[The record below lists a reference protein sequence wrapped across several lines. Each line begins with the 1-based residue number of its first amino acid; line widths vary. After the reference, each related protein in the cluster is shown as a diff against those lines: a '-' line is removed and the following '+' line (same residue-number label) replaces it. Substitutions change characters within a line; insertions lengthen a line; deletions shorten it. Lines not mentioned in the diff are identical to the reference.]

1 MANKTNK
8 IRIGVDLG
16 GTNLVAGIVND
27 NREITSKASIPTKIG
42 ESYKVIM
49 KDMAELIKKL
59 VEDSGYQLSDIES
72 VGIGSPGAI
81 DNKNGVVYSASNL
94 KFENAPVVEEFRK
107 YINVPV
113 NLEND
118 ANAAAYGE
126 YKTTGDNCE
135 SFVLVTFGTGV
146 GGGIVINGKIYR
158 GFNGIGGEIGHV
170 LLKQDGI
177 PCPCGRT
184 GCWEAY
190 ASATALIKQTKE
202 AIKNHPESIMAKVE
216 KVNGTTAFE
225 AEKLGDEAAKEVVAN
240 YISYVSEGI
249 IDIITLLQPN
259 KILIGGGI
267 SNEGENLLNKINAY
281 ISAHLKTYGVPQPEI
296 SIATLRND
304 AGIIGAAFA
313 ASDM

>member
-27 NREITSKASIPTKIG
+27 NREITYKASVPTKIG
-42 ESYKVIM
+42 EPYEVII
-49 KDMAELIKKL
+49 KDMAELITNL
-59 VEDSGYQLSDIES
+59 VKEAGYELSDIES

-81 DNKNGVVYSASNL
+81 DNKNGVVITASNL
-94 KFENAPVVEEFRK
+94 KFNNAPIVEEFKK

-113 NLEND
+113 NVEND

-126 YKTTGDNCE
+126 YKKTGAICE
-135 SFVLVTFGTGV
+135 SFVLITLGTGV

-177 PCPCGRT
+177 PCPCGRK
-184 GCWEAY
+184 GCWEVY

-202 AIKNHPESIMAKVE
+202 AIKNHPESIMAKDQ
-216 KVNGTTAFE
+216 KVNGSTAFE
-225 AEKLGDEAAKEVVAN
+225 AEKLGDKAAKEVVDN

-259 KILIGGGI
+259 KIVIGGGI

-281 ISAHLKTYGVPQPEI
+281 ISSHLETYGVSQPEI